1 LFFLRQDP
9 GMKIERIEVFVTELP
24 VRVQRIF
31 SSGSWDTGPQGRILG
46 KPVLV
51 RIHAQGVVGYGQ
63 VRPITPGHFI
73 GDTTQSVVAA
83 ITEIYG
89 PLMLGREISDLEAIH
104 ESFDLRLAGNPVA
117 RAVLDIALHDAL
129 GKARGLPVHALI
141 GGCCQPR
148 IPLEWSVSLAE
159 DTGTMVAEAMRAIT
173 EFGVKVL
180 CLKAA
185 DRRGWRQDVL
195 NFEAVRKEAGD
206 DVVIGVDP
214 NTGWSVSDSI
224 QALNALRAFDLGYL
238 EQPVARHDLKG
249 LAAVRRAAQGVPLMA
264 DESLFTVQDAYALAQ
279 AEAVDALCIKLYKVG
294 GLTPARKIAAVAE
307 ATNLL
312 LNCGGLAVQSQLEA
326 AAAAHFYAAT
336 PARRMMGAGEFL
348 FGLNTTAPDP
358 LVAETDFVVR
368 DGHVEVPR
376 GPGLGITIDEAAL
389 KRHTLRQETIG

>member
-1 LFFLRQDP
+1 
-9 GMKIERIEVFVTELP
+9 MKIERIEVFVTELP